1 MYTDWAPGTS
11 ITRHCA
17 RLLVSDGVG
26 GRCGDVPRD
35 KLPSFSLMFDER
47 GQGPENF
54 LEPIFLEIVPAR
66 AILMSMASAGIC
78 FLSRAQED
86 I

>member
-17 RLLVSDGVG
+17 GLLVSDGAG
-26 GRCGDVPRD
+26 GNVPRD
-35 KLPSFSLMFDER
+35 ELLSFSLMFEKR

-54 LEPIFLEIVPAR
+54 LEAIFLEIVPAL
-66 AILMSMASAGIC
+66 AILVGMASAGIC